1 MDDRL
6 LQQEISAEL
15 EFEPS
20 VDAARI
26 GVSVTDRVVTL
37 SGLVP
42 NFAQK
47 RAAEAAAQRVK
58 GVRAVAERIKVDL
71 GGVDPPAD
79 EDIARRVLTALDDDV
94 LVPRGKV
101 TVSVQQGRATL
112 DGEVEW
118 NFQRTSAEEDVRKL
132 RGIVGILNYIT
143 LKPRVDAGDVTRG
156 IADALQRS
164 AGVEARRINITAQD
178 GKVRIE
184 GSVNTWSER
193 EVIEHA
199 VWSAPG
205 VTAVED
211 RLHVLVT

>member
-1 MDDRL
+1 
-6 LQQEISAEL
+6 
-15 EFEPS
+15 
-20 VDAARI
+20 
-26 GVSVTDRVVTL
+26 
-37 SGLVP
+37 
-42 NFAQK
+42 
-47 RAAEAAAQRVK
+47 
-58 GVRAVAERIKVDL
+58 
-71 GGVDPPAD
+71 
-79 EDIARRVLTALDDDV
+79 
-94 LVPRGKV
+94 
-101 TVSVQQGRATL
+101 VQQGRATL